1 MSNDQQLLELISG
14 GDKRAM
20 HELYGRYE
28 RPLLAFL
35 IGRGAERSEAADVV
49 HDTMLEVW
57 RSASKFSGK
66 SAVKTWMFSIA
77 RNKLIDRFRKGARL
91 SVTDDVPDMA
101 DDAPDPEALAVAAG
115 EARRVRA
122 CLDGLSPTH
131 KTVIRLAFYEDLNYE
146 EISEIEDVALGTIKT
161 RIFHAKKLLMR
172 CLGAR

>member
-1 MSNDQQLLELISG
+1 MDNDQELLERISS

-20 HELYGRYE
+20 QALYERYN

-35 IGRGAERSEAADVV
+35 IGRGADQSEASDVL

-57 RSASKFSGK
+57 RAASKFSGK

-91 SVTDDVPDMA
+91 SFTDEVPDSA
-101 DDAPDPEALAVAAG
+101 DDAPDPEAVAIASG
-115 EARRVRA
+115 EAARVRA
-122 CLDGLSPTH
+122 CMDGLNPSH
-131 KTVIRLAFYEDLNYE
+131 KSVIRLAFYEDLNYE
-146 EISEIEDVALGTIKT
+146 DISEIEEVPVGTIKT